1 MQGTGCLII
10 IIAAPIVLWLVAMFT
25 DHGPVMWNLT
35 GLVCGL
41 SIAMVWIRRNDRET
55 KFQKLRAAVIAH
67 VGRPPD
73 HDLRLREAGKQDRLL
88 SVFVPEK
95 KFYVGSGEFEPANL
109 HGAEDV
115 RGWIT
120 DRYTGAAD
128 GRTFQRHS
136 FKVEMRNPANPLITM
151 QVQDEATA
159 HKLRAIFE
167 EMLAPR

>member
-1 MQGTGCLII
+1 MQGTGCFII
-10 IIAAPIVLWLVAMFT
+10 IITAPIVALLVALFT
-25 DHGPVMWNLT
+25 EHGPVMWNLT

-95 KFYVGSGEFEPANL
+95 KFYVGSGEFDP
-109 HGAEDV
+109 
-115 RGWIT
+115 
-120 DRYTGAAD
+120 
-128 GRTFQRHS
+128 RTFMARRMCGAGTPTVTRGRPMAEPS
-136 FKVEMRNPANPLITM
+136 SGIPSSWRC
-151 QVQDEATA
+151 ATRPI
-159 HKLRAIFE
+159 H
-167 EMLAPR
+167 